1 MTDKPNLAALKAELQ
16 KLYNDFQ
23 ADLPNGNSPQEIQAL
38 RQQAAHATAS
48 MLTLSL
54 YRRSLEEY
62 IKKREAEIILANPD
76 VATPRELNLKA
87 LVNQE
92 LAAEKSYHSQL
103 DTMIEIARTR
113 CMLVMSMLKSLGQEV
128 S

>member
-1 MTDKPNLAALKAELQ
+1 MDKPNLVALKAELQ

-23 ADLPNGNSPQEIQAL
+23 KDLPNGNSPQEIQAL

-62 IKKREAEIILANPD
+62 IKKMEWEIIQTHPD
-76 VATPRELNLKA
+76 IAPPKELNLRA
-87 LVNQE
+87 LINHE
-92 LAAEKSYHSQL
+92 LAAEKSYFNQL
-103 DTMIEIARTR
+103 DTLVEIGRVRT
-113 CMLVMSMLKSLGQEV
+113 MLIMSMLKSLGEERY
-128 S
+128 

>member
-1 MTDKPNLAALKAELQ
+1 MDKPNLSALKAELQ

-38 RQQAAHATAS
+38 RQQAGHTTAS

-62 IKKREAEIILANPD
+62 IKKKEAEIILT
-76 VATPRELNLKA
+76 ATPAPPKELNLKA

-113 CMLVMSMLKSLGQEV
+113 AMLIMSMLKSLGQEV
-128 S
+128 M